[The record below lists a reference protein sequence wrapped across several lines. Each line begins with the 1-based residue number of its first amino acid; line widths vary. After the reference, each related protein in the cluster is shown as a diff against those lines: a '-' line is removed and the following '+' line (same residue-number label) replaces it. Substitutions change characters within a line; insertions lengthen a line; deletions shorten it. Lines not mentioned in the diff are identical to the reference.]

1 MLNLMSIRM
10 AAAKVVALRVSLGAL
25 EEEAVE
31 EAVDNLYMATIEIV
45 AKKKELMAQLSLGR
59 GKYQEVTNG

>member
-1 MLNLMSIRM
+1 MNLMAIRM
-10 AAAKVVALRVSLGAL
+10 ACARVVAMRVSLGQI
-25 EEEAVE
+25 EEEVVE